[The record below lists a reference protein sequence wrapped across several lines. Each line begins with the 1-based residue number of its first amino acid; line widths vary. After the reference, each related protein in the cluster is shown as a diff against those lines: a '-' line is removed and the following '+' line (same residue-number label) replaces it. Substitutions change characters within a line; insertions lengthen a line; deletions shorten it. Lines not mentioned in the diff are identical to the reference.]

1 MHKPTMV
8 IRTRTTIS
16 AQTTTT
22 TGEKKKYTKYIT
34 VIPLAM
40 LHKLLLS
47 PGMMTFV
54 STLPPTSIVG
64 GVDGS
69 GSDTVEV
76 TPM

>member
-22 TGEKKKYTKYIT
+22 GEKKKDAKYIT
-34 VIPLAM
+34 VIPLAV

>member
-22 TGEKKKYTKYIT
+22 GEKKKYTKYIT
-34 VIPLAM
+34 VIQLAV

-54 STLPPTSIVG
+54 STLPSTSIVG